1 MKTRKNIQSSYV
13 SKKSFKGHVD
23 LLLIKEEK
31 RHYVLI
37 TDFNTFMYD
46 PTLNRGRSHFCCY
59 CLHVCSAAK
68 ILKRH
73 ANDYLN
79 INGKQMIKLPKK
91 GEYVR
96 FQNYERKIKS
106 PFMIYV
112 DFESILV
119 PKDI

>member
-1 MKTRKNIQSSYV
+1 MSQ
-13 SKKSFKGHVD
+13 KKSFKRHVD

-37 TDFNTFMYD
+37 TDFNAFMYG
-46 PTLNRGRSHFCCY
+46 PSLNRGRSHFCCY
-59 CLHVCSAAK
+59 CLHVFSTAK

-79 INGKQMIKLPKK
+79 INDKQMIKLPKK

-106 PFMIYV
+106 PFMIYA